1 MVEQTKQDLNILFSP
16 TLITKYILLTKDL
29 PTKISSRFLKCN
41 RLSNSLINRL
51 SNILSNKIS
60 NMLINMISNTIS
72 YLISSSLVNA

>member
-60 NMLINMISNTIS
+60 NMISNTIS